1 MDVVGAFSHINWLS
15 ILIATLVGFF
25 VVGGIW
31 YGPLFGKAWMQAF
44 GFTEEELANKNMSK
58 IFALSF
64 ILALIAVINLAL
76 FMGPDADLMF
86 GLMAGFFAGFG
97 WVATLL
103 GILYLF
109 EHRSLKGYL
118 INAGYCVFAMT
129 TVGAILGF
137 M

>member
-1 MDVVGAFSHINWLS
+1 MDVTGSFGHINWLA
-15 ILIATLVGFF
+15 ILTATVFGFF
-25 VVGGIW
+25 VVGGLW

-44 GFTEEELANKNMSK
+44 GLTEDDLASRNMPK
-58 IFALSF
+58 VFGLSF
-64 ILALIAVINLAL
+64 LLALIAAINLAL
-76 FMGPDADLMF
+76 FMGPDADLSF

-109 EHRSLKGYL
+109 EHRSIQAYA
-118 INAGYCVFAMT
+118 INAGYCVVAMT
-129 TVGAILGF
+129 CMGGIIGF